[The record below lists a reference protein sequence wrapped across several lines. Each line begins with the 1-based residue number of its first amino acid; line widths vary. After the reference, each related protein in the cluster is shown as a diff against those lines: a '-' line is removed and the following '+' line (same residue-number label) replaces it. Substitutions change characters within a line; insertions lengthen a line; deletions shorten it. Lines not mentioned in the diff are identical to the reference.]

1 MTTRPADPESTTG
14 GGLAWRERL
23 FTTLQK
29 RGAIAVLILVVAIA
43 ALTFDNFLTAQNLQ
57 NIVLQG
63 AFLGLIVVG
72 MTFVIISGGI
82 DLSVGSILA
91 LGGVIAAQTVTIFWP
106 LALILPPLLCG
117 LIGFGNG
124 LLIAKAKMSF
134 FIVTLAGLLGIRG
147 LALALAGERPIRIDG
162 GSPFVWFGQGQIL
175 GVAVPIVI
183 VVVAFIVGGLVLAR
197 TGYGRVIFAI
207 GGSEESARR
216 MGVAGG
222 RTKTI
227 AYHPTAGAAGA
238 MGCGR
243 VVVASGWGDGSARL
257 MGLPVDRTKIIAYTT
272 SGALAGLA
280 GALLAARL
288 SAGDPNAG
296 LVWELDAISAV
307 VVGGTLLTGGAGSMS
322 GSLAGVLLLSVL
334 QNLINQVGTL
344 GSYTQQLVSGV
355 FLIAVVLVQAYL
367 ARKPATIDKGLA
379 NRFGVGR
386 LL

>member
-1 MTTRPADPESTTG
+1 MSTRSADTEG
-14 GGLAWRERL
+14 LGGLPAWRERL
-23 FTTLQK
+23 FTTLQR
-29 RGAIAVLILVVAIA
+29 RGAIVVLILVVAVSSVV
-43 ALTFDNFLTAQNLQ
+43 FDNFLTEQNLE

-124 LLIAKAKMSF
+124 LLITKAKMAP

-147 LALALAGERPIRIDG
+147 LALALAGERPIPIDG

-175 GVAVPIVI
+175 GIAVPIVF

-207 GGSEESARR
+207 GGSEESAR
-216 MGVAGG
+216 
-222 RTKTI
+222 
-227 AYHPTAGAAGA
+227 
-238 MGCGR
+238 
-243 VVVASGWGDGSARL
+243 L
-257 MGLPVDRTKIIAYTT
+257 MGLPVDRTKIIAYAK

-307 VVGGTLLTGGAGSMS
+307 VVGGTLLTGGAGTMS
-322 GSLAGVLLLSVL
+322 GSLAGVLLLSIL

-344 GSYTQQLVSGV
+344 GSYAQQVVSGF
-355 FLIAVVLVQAYL
+355 FLIVVVVVQAYL
-367 ARKPATIDKGLA
+367 TR
-379 NRFGVGR
+379 RER
-386 LL
+386 